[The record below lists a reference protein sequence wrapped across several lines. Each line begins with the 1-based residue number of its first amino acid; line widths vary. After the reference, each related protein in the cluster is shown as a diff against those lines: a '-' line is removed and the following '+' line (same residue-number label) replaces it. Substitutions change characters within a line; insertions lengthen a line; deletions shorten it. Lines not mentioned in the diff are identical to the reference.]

1 MSDPIDPPATGERSA
16 PERDAE
22 RRKAGADPTKPS
34 ADRPSPT
41 TSDGSTP
48 DLRLAI
54 VEYENEPDRGT
65 IHPPHVTG
73 VDRME
78 TWISVDM
85 ELVVDVSA
93 WR

>member
-1 MSDPIDPPATGERSA
+1 MSDPIDPPATGERA
-16 PERDAE
+16 TAERDADRSASGTD
-22 RRKAGADPTKPS
+22 RRSAGADR
-34 ADRPSPT
+34 ASPAT
-41 TSDGSTP
+41 GDGSAP

-54 VEYENEPDRGT
+54 VEYENGPDRGT

-78 TWISVDM
+78 TWMSVDVDV
-85 ELVVDVSA
+85 VVDCSA